1 MTADMRRMLE
11 EFSKRPLSEL
21 TYERLQSL
29 YDKLLNYQFENE
41 GNISKAENDC
51 LSKTLDLIQ
60 KEMNHQYFNG
70 DSLTKLLV
78 ENPWEVENV
87 LSELSL
93 QNLFE
98 MVKRGEQIKCKLL
111 RRQFMN
117 MINRCAED
125 LAFEATAEC

>member
-1 MTADMRRMLE
+1 MLE
-11 EFSKRPLSEL
+11 EFNKRPLSEL

-98 MVKRGEQIKCKLL
+98 MVKRGEQIKSKLL

>member
-1 MTADMRRMLE
+1 MLE
-11 EFSKRPLSEL
+11 EFNKRPLSEL

-51 LSKTLDLIQ
+51 LSKTLDLIE

-98 MVKRGEQIKCKLL
+98 MVKRGEQIKSKLL

-117 MINRCAED
+117 MINRCVEE
-125 LAFEATAEC
+125 LAFEVTAEC

>member
-1 MTADMRRMLE
+1 MLE
-11 EFSKRPLSEL
+11 EFNKRPLSEL

-98 MVKRGEQIKCKLL
+98 MVKRGEQIKSKLL

-117 MINRCAED
+117 MINRCIEE

>member
-11 EFSKRPLSEL
+11 EFNKRPLSEL

-117 MINRCAED
+117 MINRCAEE

>member
-11 EFSKRPLSEL
+11 EFNKRPLSEL

-78 ENPWEVENV
+78 ENPWKVENV

-98 MVKRGEQIKCKLL
+98 MVKRGEQIKSKLL

-117 MINRCAED
+117 MINRCVEE
-125 LAFEATAEC
+125 LAFEVTAEC

>member
-11 EFSKRPLSEL
+11 EFNKRPLSEL

-98 MVKRGEQIKCKLL
+98 MVKRGEQIKSKLL

-117 MINRCAED
+117 MINRCVEE
-125 LAFEATAEC
+125 LAFEVTAEC

>member
-1 MTADMRRMLE
+1 MTADMRKMLE
-11 EFSKRPLSEL
+11 EFAKRPLSEL
-21 TYERLQSL
+21 TYERLHSL

-117 MINRCAED
+117 MINRCAEE

>member
-1 MTADMRRMLE
+1 MTADMRKMLE

-111 RRQFMN
+111 RQQFMN

>member
-1 MTADMRRMLE
+1 MLE
-11 EFSKRPLSEL
+11 EFNKRPLSEL

-41 GNISKAENDC
+41 DTISKAENDC

-117 MINRCAED
+117 MINRCAEE

>member
-11 EFSKRPLSEL
+11 EFAKRPLSEL

-98 MVKRGEQIKCKLL
+98 MAKRGEQIKCKLL

-117 MINRCAED
+117 MINRCAEE

>member
-11 EFSKRPLSEL
+11 EFAKRPLSEL

-87 LSELSL
+87 LSELNL

-98 MVKRGEQIKCKLL
+98 MVKRGEQIKSKLL

-117 MINRCAED
+117 MINRCVEE

>member
-1 MTADMRRMLE
+1 M
-11 EFSKRPLSEL
+11 
-21 TYERLQSL
+21 

-41 GNISKAENDC
+41 DTISKAENDC

-98 MVKRGEQIKCKLL
+98 MVKRGEQIKSKLL

-117 MINRCAED
+117 MINRCAEE

>member
-11 EFSKRPLSEL
+11 EFNKRPLSEL

-51 LSKTLDLIQ
+51 LSKTLDLIE

-98 MVKRGEQIKCKLL
+98 MVKRGEQIKSKLL

-117 MINRCAED
+117 MINRCVEE
-125 LAFEATAEC
+125 LAFEVTAEC

>member
-11 EFSKRPLSEL
+11 EFNKRPLSEL

-51 LSKTLDLIQ
+51 LSKTLDLIE

-98 MVKRGEQIKCKLL
+98 MVKRGEQIKSKLL

-117 MINRCAED
+117 MIHRCVEE

>member
-11 EFSKRPLSEL
+11 EFNKRPLSEL

-60 KEMNHQYFNG
+60 KEMNHHYFNG

-117 MINRCAED
+117 MINRCAEE

>member
-1 MTADMRRMLE
+1 MLE
-11 EFSKRPLSEL
+11 EFNKRPLSEL

-98 MVKRGEQIKCKLL
+98 MVKRGEQIKSKLL

-125 LAFEATAEC
+125 LAFEATEEC

>member
-11 EFSKRPLSEL
+11 EFNKRPLSEL

-125 LAFEATAEC
+125 LAFEATEEC

>member
-1 MTADMRRMLE
+1 MTADMRKMLE
-11 EFSKRPLSEL
+11 EFAKRPLSEL

>member
-1 MTADMRRMLE
+1 MRKMLE
-11 EFSKRPLSEL
+11 EFAKRPLSEL

>member
-11 EFSKRPLSEL
+11 EFNKRPLSEL

-98 MVKRGEQIKCKLL
+98 MVKRGEQIKSKLL

-125 LAFEATAEC
+125 LAFEATEEC

>member
-11 EFSKRPLSEL
+11 EFNKRPLSEL

-98 MVKRGEQIKCKLL
+98 MVKRGEQIKSKLL

-117 MINRCAED
+117 MINRCAEE

>member
-1 MTADMRRMLE
+1 MLE
-11 EFSKRPLSEL
+11 EFAKRPLSEL

-98 MVKRGEQIKCKLL
+98 MVKRGEQIKSKLL

-117 MINRCAED
+117 MINRCAEE

>member
-1 MTADMRRMLE
+1 MTADMRKMLE

-41 GNISKAENDC
+41 DSITKAENDC
-51 LSKTLDLIQ
+51 LTKTLNLIQ
-60 KEMNHQYFNG
+60 KELNQQYFKG
-70 DSLTKLLV
+70 PSLTKLLV
-78 ENPWEVENV
+78 ENPWEVESV

-98 MVKRGEQIKCKLL
+98 MAKRGEQIKCKLL
-111 RRQFMN
+111 RQQFMN

>member
-11 EFSKRPLSEL
+11 EFNKRPLSEL

-41 GNISKAENDC
+41 DTISKAENDC

-117 MINRCAED
+117 MINRCAEE

>member
-11 EFSKRPLSEL
+11 EFAKRPLSEL

-98 MVKRGEQIKCKLL
+98 MVKRGEQIKSKLL

>member
-11 EFSKRPLSEL
+11 EFNKRPLSEL

-93 QNLFE
+93 KNLFE
-98 MVKRGEQIKCKLL
+98 MVKRGEQIKSKLL

-117 MINRCAED
+117 MINRCVEE
-125 LAFEATAEC
+125 LAFETTAEC

>member
-1 MTADMRRMLE
+1 MTADMRKMLE
-11 EFSKRPLSEL
+11 EFAKRPLSEL
-21 TYERLQSL
+21 TYERLHSL

-41 GNISKAENDC
+41 DTISKAENDC
-51 LSKTLDLIQ
+51 LTKTLNLIQ
-60 KEMNHQYFNG
+60 QEMDHQYFNG
-70 DSLTKLLV
+70 PSLTTLLV
-78 ENPWEVENV
+78 ENPMQVESV

>member
-1 MTADMRRMLE
+1 MLE
-11 EFSKRPLSEL
+11 EFNKRPLSEL

-98 MVKRGEQIKCKLL
+98 MVKRGEQIKSKLL

-117 MINRCAED
+117 MINRCAEE

>member
-1 MTADMRRMLE
+1 MTADMRKMLE

-21 TYERLQSL
+21 NYERLQSL

-111 RRQFMN
+111 RQQFMN

>member
-1 MTADMRRMLE
+1 MRKMLE
-11 EFSKRPLSEL
+11 EFAKRPLSEL
-21 TYERLQSL
+21 TYDRLHSL

-41 GNISKAENDC
+41 DSISKAENDC

-78 ENPWEVENV
+78 ENPMQVESV

-98 MVKRGEQIKCKLL
+98 VAKRGELIKSKLL
-111 RRQFMN
+111 RQQFMN